1 MFTFHEHFNK
11 MNKKEREIIETALEA
26 FEEETG
32 LRTAWTTTDRQQVD
46 GELDIFFDHPKPLH
60 LYIEVKT
67 EVRPHHLDAI
77 IRQNQENGPLI
88 VMAEYILPKVKTEL
102 QQQDIPY
109 IETTGNA
116 FLRKPHY
123 FILIDTKKE
132 VTPTKEVNRAF
143 TKTGLKVIFLFLQ
156 DEALVRQPYRAIA
169 AKADVGLGNVNH
181 IMNGLKAQKLLVLKG
196 QNEYFIAN
204 KKAVL
209 DKWLEAYEQ
218 RLKPTLHLGNY
229 RFANRE
235 DFFRWNELILDPD
248 KTVWGGEP
256 AGDIYTDYL
265 KPETLT
271 LYTNEAKADLM
282 KRYRLVPDPQ
292 GNVKVY
298 EKFWQTNPNHQ
309 QPVVPPL
316 LAYTDLMN
324 TGNQRCID
332 TATKIYEQHLQSKF
346 K

>member
-123 FILIDTKKE
+123 FILIDIKKE

-143 TKTGLKVIFLFLQ
+143 
-156 DEALVRQPYRAIA
+156 
-169 AKADVGLGNVNH
+169 
-181 IMNGLKAQKLLVLKG
+181 
-196 QNEYFIAN
+196 
-204 KKAVL
+204 
-209 DKWLEAYEQ
+209 
-218 RLKPTLHLGNY
+218 
-229 RFANRE
+229 
-235 DFFRWNELILDPD
+235 
-248 KTVWGGEP
+248 
-256 AGDIYTDYL
+256 
-265 KPETLT
+265 
-271 LYTNEAKADLM
+271 
-282 KRYRLVPDPQ
+282 
-292 GNVKVY
+292 
-298 EKFWQTNPNHQ
+298 TNPNHQ